1 MDGPGVNLKFY
12 NVFKDTCLDGIF
24 DSLIDNGVCK
34 FRGAFQQVLKFL
46 AGNWN
51 TH

>member
-24 DSLIDNGVCK
+24 DSLIDNDICK